1 MVTMNKEL
9 VIKSKLENMSLVEN
23 FIDEVSV
30 CLSIVSDLYG
40 NLLISTIEAVTNA
53 IVHGNE
59 SNPDKLVRINVEGK
73 EHSIN
78 VTVADEGKGFN
89 VNVIPDPTKPD
100 YIEKPNG
107 RGIFLMK
114 NLADKVKFDKN
125 GSVVTLTFNI

>member
-1 MVTMNKEL
+1 MNKEL

-78 VTVADEGKGFN
+78 VTVADEGKVQKNSVHAGS
-89 VNVIPDPTKPD
+89 IP
-100 YIEKPNG
+100 
-107 RGIFLMK
+107 L
-114 NLADKVKFDKN
+114 
-125 GSVVTLTFNI
+125 